1 MMNKESRAVWIRGI
15 LALVALILVCTG
27 ILAYDTVSPS
37 EQDAPKATSGNAT
50 EDEKKFQSTLQF
62 VMDQLEAQSDM
73 DGSIQ
78 AELSTGEYTF
88 DQPLIV
94 VNPYGIS
101 PLSAVVVFT
110 TDEPVNISVHVP
122 GANALSDVDF
132 TFEDYETEHI
142 VPVYGLYA
150 DKVNTVTLT
159 EKSKDGTA
167 QSTTVE
173 IETEALSDEI
183 DNIILRTNLVQ
194 PSRYQS
200 GLNFMYET
208 KAAFDVNGDF
218 RWYLKGDYQFPT
230 NYEYQDGH
238 FLVMLGSSYREN
250 PALFLEINPLG
261 RIFKVLYTPYACH
274 HIMEQY
280 AGDSILVAG
289 SKGETVEDL
298 IYEMNTTT
306 GDITQMLDLKT
317 VFQRVRAGYHEPED
331 PDWIHLNDI
340 QWVQGTNDIII
351 SSRNQS
357 FVARI
362 SWPDGAIKWILAAH
376 DDWSEM
382 FQKYLL
388 TPVGDDF
395 EWSYNQHSPM
405 ILPDQDNNPDTMDL
419 LVYDNGNQR
428 PNREETGPYT
438 RIVHYQIDEVN
449 HTVRQVWQYG
459 KELGA
464 ALYASSRGNATPV
477 ANGNLVASYC
487 IELGKTLRVDY
498 REIDKDSNLVWQAEA
513 CTKQKDGKLIEFRVT
528 RMPIYSQGTTEG
540 FFPGDAINLIPAEV
554 ILQYEVQ

>member
-1 MMNKESRAVWIRGI
+1 MTNRESKAVWFRGI
-15 LALVALILVCTG
+15 LALLALILIGAG
-27 ILAYDTVSPS
+27 ILAYDAVSPAGH
-37 EQDAPKATSGNAT
+37 DASKTTSGNAT
-50 EDEKKFQSTLQF
+50 EDEKKFQPKLQF

-78 AELSTGEYTF
+78 AELATGEYTF
-88 DQPLIV
+88 DQPLVV

-122 GANALSDVDF
+122 GADALSDIDF
-132 TFEDYETEHI
+132 TFEGYETEHI

-159 EKSKDGTA
+159 EKAKDGTA
-167 QSTTVE
+167 QITTVD

-183 DNIILRTNLVQ
+183 DNIVLRTDLVQ

-230 NYEYQDGH
+230 NYEFQNGH
-238 FLVMLGSSYREN
+238 FLVMLGSAYREN

-274 HIMEQY
+274 HIIEQY
-280 AGDSILVAG
+280 EGDSILVAG

-306 GDITQMLDLKT
+306 GEIAQTLDLKT

-388 TPVGDDF
+388 SPIGDDF
-395 EWSYNQHSPM
+395 EWSYNQHSPL

-428 PNREETGPYT
+428 PISEEAEPYT

-459 KELGA
+459 KELGE
-464 ALYASSRGNATPV
+464 ALYANSRGNATPV

-487 IELGKTLRVDY
+487 IELGKTFRVDY

-513 CTKQKDGKLIEFRVT
+513 CTKQKDGELIEFRVT

-554 ILQYEVQ
+554 ILQYEAQ